1 MSRRKS
7 PVSQA
12 DLTRWVKAVR
22 AAGGTELRVEIAQ
35 PDGTQVVIIAGQ
47 QSSVEVQN
55 PCDRLLKQ

>member
-7 PVSQA
+7 AVSQA
-12 DLTRWVKAVR
+12 DLTRWVKAVH

-35 PDGTQVVIIAGQ
+35 PDGTRVVIIAGQ
-47 QSSVEVQN
+47 QSVAEAQN